1 MLAFIPLIG
10 LFANIA
16 LQAIGL
22 AGVLTPAATTT
33 INGLIGGIVPLLGA
47 LTSKGTTSSDILAVL
62 AGLSSIIA
70 TLKGDPNLPADK
82 LALVQAYDGEVQ
94 AAILAYIQ
102 AGKGL
107 DLSVFTPI
115 TPVS

>member
-1 MLAFIPLIG
+1 MLPFIPLIG
-10 LFANIA
+10 LFANIV
-16 LQAIGL
+16 LQALGL
-22 AGVLTPAATTT
+22 GGVLTPQTTTT
-33 INGLIGGIVPLLGA
+33 INGLIGGIVPLLGT
-47 LTSKGTTSSDILAVL
+47 LTSKQTTTSDVLAVL

-70 TLKGDPNLPADK
+70 TLKADTNLPQDK
-82 LALVQAYDGEVQ
+82 LALVQVYDSEVQ

-115 TPVS
+115 APV